1 VTGAAQAEVR
11 ERALAP
17 LDRLEDAR
25 RLIGEAAMVV
35 EVSCGSTTR
44 GS

>member
-1 VTGAAQAEVR
+1 LIRRRVATGVESEIR

-25 RLIGEAAMVV
+25 RRLRTAAAAVEAT
-35 EVSCGSTTR
+35 CG
-44 GS
+44 